1 MLYYLHIL
9 ISCKLLFILHA
20 QRCEHFSRNFQL
32 ELSDVGN
39 LTLYHS
45 VFGAGLPVMMA
56 VNVAG
61 WPGLTHRSL
70 WGTWMVGGAE
80 EDIRYVIWLLLR

>member
-1 MLYYLHIL
+1 M
-9 ISCKLLFILHA
+9 
-20 QRCEHFSRNFQL
+20 
-32 ELSDVGN
+32 ELTDVCR

-61 WPGLTHRSL
+61 WPGCTHRSL
-70 WGTWMVGGAE
+70 WGTWMVGGAG
-80 EDIRYVIWLLLR
+80 